1 MQLIGRLGAR
11 LHRGS
16 ADESQGSNHFD
27 LAIAS
32 LGLPADCPGLDRP
45 RSRLGIERIRLAASS
60 PRLPVE
66 AVRTLN
72 FDNRQTTR
80 AEPASQSSSITPG
93 SLDAD
98 LLKHAVGIRPRQ
110 ERREPRWR
118 RRNTAGA
125 QAPTE
130 LIERHPD
137 VLIGVR
143 VDPDRDPNL
152 TVLSIAA
159 V

>member
-80 AEPASQSSSITPG
+80 AEPASQSGAITPS

-98 LLKHAVGIRPRQ
+98 LLNHAVSSRHARSAANP
-110 ERREPRWR
+110 
-118 RRNTAGA
+118 AG
-125 QAPTE
+125 
-130 LIERHPD
+130 
-137 VLIGVR
+137 V
-143 VDPDRDPNL
+143 
-152 TVLSIAA
+152 
-159 V
+159 